1 MRTRHVLLATL
12 ASVFAAAAA
21 AAAAQGLATYD
32 PAQLPA
38 SRGIVAQ
45 YSLSPRGDVD
55 GLILADNTEVHL
67 PPHLGRQLAAAIKP
81 GDSVTIHGLHARS
94 IAMIQALSVRDDATG
109 RTVTDH
115 GGPPPAP
122 PIRPDLQPLSDQA
135 HVKSA
140 LHGPRGD
147 LNGALLDDG
156 TIVRLPPPEAQ
167 RLAADLAPGAA
178 ITVDGQ
184 GYAGPLG
191 RVIAADAI
199 GPDPSQLVAVDAPP
213 PPPPVPQ

>member
-12 ASVFAAAAA
+12 ACVFAA

-38 SRGIVAQ
+38 SRGVVAL

-67 PPHLGRQLAAAIKP
+67 PPHLGGQLAAAVKP

-94 IAMIQALSVRDDATG
+94 IAMIQALSVRNDATG
-109 RTVTDH
+109 QTVTDN
-115 GGPPPAP
+115 GGPPPGP
-122 PIRPDLQPLSDQA
+122 PPHPDVQPLSDQA
-135 HVKSA
+135 RIKSD

-178 ITVDGQ
+178 ITVNGQ

-199 GPDPSQLVAVDAPP
+199 GPDPSQLTSIQAPP
-213 PPPPVPQ
+213 PPPRPR